1 MGGRGNETW
10 TQTGYSDTLLP
21 VQLLPSPQIKN
32 YFSPSFYYRPSEL
45 GHSSNQ
51 RLAAAENEALGQHH
65 SSSADDS
72 DHSDPWSPRTL
83 PRRYT
88 VGGPRSA
95 GDVLAMQ
102 PHNVDRKREAF
113 LEHLKQKY
121 PHHASTIM
129 GHQERVRDQVRTA
142 RSHSCSPSQ

>member
-1 MGGRGNETW
+1 MLSFSSLSSPYCLSEVGN
-10 TQTGYSDTLLP
+10 
-21 VQLLPSPQIKN
+21 
-32 YFSPSFYYRPSEL
+32 
-45 GHSSNQ
+45 SSNQ
-51 RLAAAENEALGQHH
+51 RLAAAENEALSQHH

-95 GDVLAMQ
+95 GDSMTMQ
-102 PHNVDRKREAF
+102 PHHMDRKREAF

-129 GHQERVRDQVRTA
+129 GHQERIRDQVRTVL
-142 RSHSCSPSQ
+142 SCSSPPGLPVVRVADSLCAVDHG